1 MPSAS
6 YPYAYGYVRSL
17 ETSLMTSEKLRRITD
32 GTSAEDMLRALMDL
46 GYGRG
51 ASVDSVY
58 DYELLIEQ
66 ELKKTFEAV
75 HRMTPQASVTNL
87 FFLKYDYQNLKII
100 LKNRIL
106 GHDDDSLLVDYG
118 TIPVGKLKKAVYNNE
133 VLALPPEMKEVVIN
147 ARASEDAVSVGYEAD
162 KALYKQISR
171 ELVNI
176 NDKNVVKYWET
187 QADYFNII
195 TVFRARALKDLSLI
209 EKTYLPLGNV
219 RLKNML
225 SAFDRTN
232 DDAARFLS
240 TPNLDT
246 GIIEGLKYYA
256 SNGTLS
262 VLEKNK
268 DNFFIKLF
276 KPLSYNQF
284 SNGPVMGYLLAKAQE
299 ANIIRLMMVAKI
311 NNLPEKLIEERLR
324 DLYE

>member
-17 ETSLMTSEKLRRITD
+17 ETSLMTSEKLRRVTD
-32 GTSAEDMLRALMDL
+32 GTSAEDMLRALMDM

-51 ASVDSVY
+51 AEVTNVH

-75 HRMTPQASVTNL
+75 HRMTPQANITNL
-87 FFLKYDYQNLKII
+87 FFLKYDYQNLKVI

-106 GHDDDSLLVDYG
+106 GKEDDSLLVDYG
-118 TIPVGKLKKAVYNNE
+118 TIPVKTIKNAVFNNE
-133 VLALPPEMKEVVIN
+133 TSYLPNEMKQVVVN
-147 ARASEDAVSVGYEAD
+147 ARGSEDAVSIGYEAD
-162 KALYKQISR
+162 KALYTQISR

-176 NDKNVVKYWET
+176 DDKNIVKYWET
-187 QADYFNII
+187 QADYFNVI
-195 TVFRARALKDLSLI
+195 TVFRARALNDASLI
-209 EKTYLPLGNV
+209 EKSYLPLGNV

-225 SAFDRTN
+225 AAFDKT
-232 DDAARFLS
+232 DEEAARFLG

-246 GIIEGLKYYA
+246 GILEGLKYFA
-256 SNGTLS
+256 ANKTLS

-268 DNFFIKLF
+268 DNFFIKLL

-284 SNGPVMGYLLAKAQE
+284 SIAPVMGYLLAKAQE